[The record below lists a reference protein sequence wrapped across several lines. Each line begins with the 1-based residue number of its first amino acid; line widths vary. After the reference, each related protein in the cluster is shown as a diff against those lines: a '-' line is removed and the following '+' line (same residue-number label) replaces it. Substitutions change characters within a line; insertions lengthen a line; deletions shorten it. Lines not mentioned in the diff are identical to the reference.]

1 MTRNQDRHREIQR
14 LSDEAR
20 IQGNTLEST
29 PITVKSRSKLDVKS
43 SITGNRL
50 NKYRLSK
57 SISNAS
63 IV

>member
-1 MTRNQDRHREIQR
+1 MIGNQDHSHRKMSKRRSQNPE
-14 LSDEAR
+14 
-20 IQGNTLEST
+20 NTLEST

-57 SISNAS
+57 GISNAS